1 MDPLARALR
10 RERLDQGS
18 SRTEH
23 KEDVSEHP
31 VKTGL
36 VSEHLETMV
45 KTGLAFEHKFEG
57 EKLGFKIVLAKYGKG
72 RTFVRVDAVLDHCE
86 VKGKLKDD
94 DELIA
99 INGRVI
105 DATADTFDQ
114 LKKDIVAAP
123 RPLAL
128 TFIEGEN
135 HAQEHDLE
143 DKLFRLVSES
153 EACCKRAQEALDAA
167 AKPDAADAAA
177 RDATSNADKAK
188 ALAAQAKLLDS
199 SASCLTVLDANA
211 KKADDCAA
219 AARRVADE
227 PRLAPPPSSS
237 EPATSASAP
246 KKSSAIGASFLAAAV
261 FAALLAAASF
271 YFSKIAA

>member
-10 RERLDQGS
+10 SERLEQGS
-18 SRTEH
+18 STEH
-23 KEDVSEHP
+23 KED
-31 VKTGL
+31 

-57 EKLGFKIVLAKYGKG
+57 AKLGFKIVLAKYGKG

-105 DATADTFDQ
+105 DATADTFEQ
-114 LKKDIVAAP
+114 LKNDIVAAP

-143 DKLFRLVSES
+143 DKLFRLVAES
-153 EACCKRAQEALDAA
+153 DACCRQAQTALDNA
-167 AKPDAADAAA
+167 AKPDQADDAA
-177 RDATSNADKAK
+177 RDATANADKAK
-188 ALAAQAKLLDS
+188 ALAAQARLLDS
-199 SASCLTVLDANA
+199 SASCLTALDANA
-211 KKADDCAA
+211 KKAEDCAN
-219 AARRVADE
+219 AARRIADE
-227 PRLAPPPSSS
+227 PRLAPPPSSDAAD
-237 EPATSASAP
+237 PP
-246 KKSSAIGASFLAAAV
+246 KKSSTMGASFLAAAV
-261 FAALLAAASF
+261 LAALLAAASF
-271 YFSKIAA
+271 YFTKIAA